1 MLIDSDILLD
11 VALNRVPHSIPAS
24 ELQNILANSGNG
36 AFIAWHSVS
45 NLYYVLRRSRGD
57 SRARQFIAELLEFVS
72 VAETTTDDVLYAASL
87 PMSDFEDA
95 MQVAAAR
102 ACGASHIVTRNAR
115 DYVRSPVPAVDA
127 EEAVR
132 LLG

>member
-1 MLIDSDILLD
+1 MLIDTDILLD
-11 VALNRVPHSIPAS
+11 VALDRAPYSIPAS
-24 ELQNILANSGNG
+24 ELLNLLASSGNG
-36 AFIAWHSVS
+36 AFVAWHSVS

-57 SRARQFIAELLEFVS
+57 SRARQFIAELFEFIS

-87 PMSDFEDA
+87 PMRDFEDA

-115 DYVRSPVPAVDA
+115 DYVRSPIPAVDA
-127 EEAVR
+127 DEALR